1 MKISLFILIFLAF
14 YSCSKQKSTAN
25 LFPSEIKEYYGK
37 QLILPQQ
44 IWYFKGEK
52 INVEPLY
59 PLSIVIYYDL
69 TDCLP
74 CKSKEFSLWQPL
86 IDDIRKNNIPVNIIP
101 ICASSDNTF
110 FCTLY
115 ENNELDIPCLWDQQ
129 KDFEKYNTLP
139 SNPLYHTFVV
149 NEENKI
155 CLMGTPLYNSNLW
168 QNYKKIIAKFTYN
181 KK

>member
-74 CKSKEFSLWQPL
+74 CKSKEFSLWQAL
-86 IDDIRKNNIPVNIIP
+86 IDFIR
-101 ICASSDNTF
+101 
-110 FCTLY
+110 
-115 ENNELDIPCLWDQQ
+115 
-129 KDFEKYNTLP
+129 
-139 SNPLYHTFVV
+139 
-149 NEENKI
+149 
-155 CLMGTPLYNSNLW
+155 
-168 QNYKKIIAKFTYN
+168 
-181 KK
+181 